1 MCKLLSCIYMPW
13 NFYLQEV
20 FDDDSYSVG
29 SSSSYLSQVHIVIIA
44 TIGILNIS
52 IINVL
57 ALSSAQE
64 F

>member
-1 MCKLLSCIYMPW
+1 MPW